1 MPSRDNHVMMTLQL
15 DRWAQD
21 HTLRAFEIEREIMAT
36 RHQKPAPRKRTKRF
50 SLGNLKM
57 LWTSTA

>member
-1 MPSRDNHVMMTLQL
+1 MPYLDNHVMMTLKL

-21 HTLRAFEIEREIMAT
+21 HTLRAFEIEREIMAA
-36 RHQKPAPRKRTKRF
+36 RQPCASRKRTKRF

>member
-1 MPSRDNHVMMTLQL
+1 MPSRDNQVMMTLQL
-15 DRWAQD
+15 DRWAPERN
-21 HTLRAFEIEREIMAT
+21 LRAFEIEREIMAA
-36 RHQKPAPRKRTKRF
+36 RQPCARRKRSKRF

>member
-1 MPSRDNHVMMTLQL
+1 MPHLDNHVMMTLKL
-15 DRWAQD
+15 GPWAQD
-21 HTLRAFEIEREIMAT
+21 HTLRSFEIEREIMAA
-36 RHQKPAPRKRTKRF
+36 RQPCAPRKRRKRF

>member
-15 DRWAQD
+15 DRWSRD
-21 HTLRAFEIEREIMAT
+21 HSLRAFEIEREIMAA
-36 RHQKPAPRKRTKRF
+36 RCPAARRKRTRRF

-57 LWTSTA
+57 LWVSTA